1 MVHDFPKQWLLWSRW
16 WIVFRSKRKKGEC
29 VCLFD
34 PTVWPLIYHLQK
46 LRQLNASWTLA
57 FSTRVNIFF
66 AKQIIL
72 TFTQKD
78 DDFNRWAYCLF
89 GVPKIHANQIQPKV
103 GDETK
108 INRRMCLD
116 CRPDKICPSSSGDPS
131 FSKSRSKNDF
141 LLARI
146 SFFSVPPS
154 KDEDPFF
161 REAESSR
168 THIMQKSLG
177 KFFVLLPSDQMIRH
191 LSRGGRKMKQ

>member
-1 MVHDFPKQWLLWSRW
+1 MISIDEL
-16 WIVFRSKRKKGEC
+16 IVG
-29 VCLFD
+29 L
-34 PTVWPLIYHLQK
+34 
-46 LRQLNASWTLA
+46 
-57 FSTRVNIFF
+57 
-66 AKQIIL
+66 
-72 TFTQKD
+72 
-78 DDFNRWAYCLF
+78 
-89 GVPKIHANQIQPKV
+89 PKIHANQIQPKV

-191 LSRGGRKMKQ
+191 LSRGGRWSSKWSTSFICWRIGSFSKVGWLMDLQHKQEKLRFENCI